1 MNQVI
6 VILIM
11 SIFTTAAASET
22 IKAKFYTKSAD
33 LDAVISYKR
42 VGSSYFGGVFPNSVQ
57 CSFAC
62 TSEDSCKSFHMVGD
76 DCVFGVDDVTA
87 FEEGLPFTPAP
98 NQVFRIKGKNL

>member
-1 MNQVI
+1 MNQV
-6 VILIM
+6 VAILFI
-11 SIFTTAAASET
+11 SILTRTASEN
-22 IKAKFYTKSAD
+22 IKAKFYSESAD
-33 LDAVISYKR
+33 QNDVISYKR
-42 VGSSYFGGVFPNSVQ
+42 VGSSYFGGVSPNSVQ